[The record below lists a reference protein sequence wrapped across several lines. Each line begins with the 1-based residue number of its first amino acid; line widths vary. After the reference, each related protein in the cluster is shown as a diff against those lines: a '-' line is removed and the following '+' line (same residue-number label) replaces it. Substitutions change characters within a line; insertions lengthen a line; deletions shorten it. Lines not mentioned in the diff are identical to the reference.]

1 MCGAAG
7 CASVRLRTGRARAAA
22 TERPVT
28 LPAVGVTTHPSQ
40 DLLGHEV
47 HAPVLGPQVDLALQP
62 GVGAH
67 DEAGAVVGAVARAL
81 TVVGGAGHGA
91 GG

>member
-7 CASVRLRTGRARAAA
+7 CASVRLRTGRALAAA
-22 TERPVT
+22 IERPVC
-28 LPAVGVTTHPSQ
+28 LAAVSVTTHPSQ

-47 HAPVLGPQVDLALQP
+47 DAPVLGPQVDLALEP
-62 GVGAH
+62 GVGSH
-67 DEAGAVVGAVARAL
+67 DQAGAVVGAVARAL